1 MRLSN
6 IASSPPPGDAGT
18 NKSLTER
25 LSLPDGTLSVGIG
38 LILSGIGSVLFL
50 RIVGSA
56 LDDRGTSQITAL
68 WFTTFA
74 LAPGLFLPL
83 EQELGRALSARRAL
97 GQGGR
102 PLLHKVLLLGASLAG
117 IIVVATLVAGPWLAH
132 SYFDR
137 SWIMVVA
144 LILAVA
150 SYAPVHLSRGICSG
164 VGRFQSYAVV
174 IGGDG
179 AVRIVA
185 CIVLSVVGV
194 KSVGAFGFAVAL
206 APLLGVIYV
215 ASRGQ
220 LKLEDGPPAA
230 WKEVTPNLGWLLL
243 GSLMAAALVNAGPI
257 ALNILASKDTA
268 GHQLKTFFGK
278 GVILARIPLFM
289 FQAVQAALLP
299 RLARLATSGEM
310 FEFRRGFKRLMGL
323 VVLVGL
329 AGTAGAFV
337 LGPFVMEHLFKAV
350 LGRQTL
356 AILAFGSALYMVALA
371 AAQAV
376 IALHG
381 HALVALGW
389 TIGMVS
395 FVLGLMVLH
404 NQQVVH
410 RVEISL
416 LIGSGAAMVSFLVA
430 LRTKL
435 AGGAS
440 FDPASIVEAA
450 LDFPVEG

>member
-1 MRLSN
+1 MRLTN
-6 IASSPPPGDAGT
+6 IAAPPPPAATGDKKTLAA
-18 NKSLTER
+18 R
-25 LSLPDGTLSVGIG
+25 LSLPEGTLSVGIG

-102 PLLHKVLLLGASLAG
+102 PLLRKVLLLGACLAG
-117 IIVVATLVAGPWLAH
+117 VVVIATLAAGSWLAH

-137 SWIMVVA
+137 SWIMVIA
-144 LILAVA
+144 LVLAVA

-185 CIVLSVVGV
+185 CIALSLVGI

-206 APLLGVIYV
+206 APLLGVIYI
-215 ASRGQ
+215 ATRGQ
-220 LKLEDGPPAA
+220 LKLDEGPPAS

-257 ALNILASKDTA
+257 AINVLASKDTS

-323 VVLVGL
+323 VILVGA
-329 AGTAGAFV
+329 AGTIGAFV

-350 LGRQTL
+350 LSRQTL

-376 IALHG
+376 IALRG

-389 TIGMVS
+389 TVGMVS
-395 FVLGLMVLH
+395 FIAALLV
-404 NQQVVH
+404 QRSEEVVH

-416 LIGSGAAMVSFLVA
+416 LIGSGAAMVSFLMA
-430 LRTKL
+430 LRSKL
-435 AGGAS
+435 ASGAE
-440 FDPASIVEAA
+440 FDRALIVETA
-450 LDFPVEG
+450 LDFPVES